1 MTSSPLFII
10 EAESM
15 VIFWPM
21 LQFGCFSA
29 CASVACS
36 MSARRPGAER
46 AAGCGDDHAHQF
58 LAIAGGKRL
67 KQRVMFGIRRQDAGA
82 CFRRALHE
90 EIAGADQAFLV
101 GQRHRRAAI
110 DGGQC
115 RLQPGR
121 AAHRRHHPV
130 GGTRGGLDDSA
141 FAGAAF
147 GACAGQRGLQFA
159 KARGIGDR
167 RESRAEFLGEFG
179 QRLDIGIRGQ
189 RLDLSSG
196 RARRAANPWCCRR
209 WNRWR
214 PAPSRCARLP
224 AGALLLRNGTALI
237 ISPNHKTAADAIGA
251 APQKPEKCR
260 HDDGCDKSIQAI
272 H

>member
-1 MTSSPLFII
+1 
-10 EAESM
+10 M

-36 MSARRPGAER
+36 MSAGGPGAER
-46 AAGCGDDHAHQF
+46 PAGCGDDHAHQF
-58 LAIAGGKRL
+58 LAVAGGKRL
-67 KQRVMFGIRRQDAGA
+67 KQRVVFGIRRQDAGA
-82 CFRRALHE
+82 GFRRALHE

-101 GQRHRRAAI
+101 GERHRRAAV

-130 GGTRGGLDDSA
+130 GGTRGGLDDGA

-147 GACAGQRGLQFA
+147 DAGACQRVLQFA
-159 KARGIGDR
+159 KPRRVGDR
-167 RESRAEFLGEFG
+167 GKSRAEFLGELG
-179 QRLDIGIRGQ
+179 QRFDIGIRGQ
-189 RLDLSSG
+189 RLD
-196 RARRAANPWCCRR
+196 RIAVARAAQQIHGAVADRAGGAQHRHGAHGCCQR
-209 WNRWR
+209 
-214 PAPSRCARLP
+214 
-224 AGALLLRNGTALI
+224 ALLLRNGTALI
-237 ISPNHKTAADAIGA
+237 VSPNHKTAADAIGA
-251 APQKPEKCR
+251 APQKAEKCR